1 MHRASI
7 VSTDI
12 LFIKHLLRLSI
23 DRRALK
29 NLLLIKEL
37 LNVFKA
43 VYRFFMGSRQS
54 KAQISMKEL
63 LQIFH
68 GRIGSP

>member
-37 LNVFKA
+37 LNIFKA
-43 VYRFFMGSRQS
+43 VYRYFMGSRQS
-54 KAQISMKEL
+54 KAPISMKEL
-63 LQIFH
+63 LQIFN
-68 GRIGSP
+68 GSIGSP